1 MLQWN
6 EQGNTPGIDRLVVVS
21 NRLPIALTKGR
32 QGEWHVQL
40 GSGGLVTALTPIL
53 RDRGGLWIGWP
64 GTLEEVD
71 PDDLAAMA
79 GKNTGYALKPVRLT
93 AGEINGYYF
102 GFSNEILWP
111 LFHSLQSRCN
121 FDPAY
126 WATYQ
131 AVNRKFAQVIAE
143 NARATDYIWVHDYH
157 LMLVAKE
164 LRAIG
169 VKCKVGFFLHIP
181 FPPRDLFTILPWR
194 SHILEALL
202 EYDLVGFQ
210 TMRDR
215 NNFIHYV
222 EGSIKGL
229 HVDARR
235 QVCTIATPQRQTRV
249 GAFPIGIDV
258 KEFARQAANKSVLER
273 AKQLHDA
280 IADHQV
286 ILGVD
291 RLDYSK
297 GIPERLRSFRNALE
311 RFDELRGKVALVQIV
326 APSREDVPEYQVLKA
341 EIEGLVG
348 EISGKFSQ
356 AGWTP
361 IRYMFRNLERDEV
374 LAYYRA
380 ADIALV
386 TPLRD
391 GMNLVAKEYCASNAD
406 NNGVL
411 ILSEFAGAATQL
423 RAGALVVNPHDI
435 EGVANAIYQA
445 YSMSPSERQSRM
457 RRLRQSVAKR
467 DIFWWVNFFL
477 WAATTHSL
485 DDPWPSK
492 QSRPSR

>member
-1 MLQWN
+1 MSQWN
-6 EQGNTPGIDRLVVVS
+6 EQGNNPEIDRLVVVS

-32 QGEWHVQL
+32 EGEWHVQL

-71 PDDLAAMA
+71 PDELAAMA
-79 GKNTGYALKPVRLT
+79 GKDTGYALKPVTLT
-93 AGEINGYYF
+93 AEEINEYYF

-229 HVDARR
+229 HVDTRK
-235 QVCTIATPQRQTRV
+235 QVCTIATPQRQTKV
-249 GAFPIGIDV
+249 GAFPIGIDF
-258 KEFARQAANKSVLER
+258 KEFARQAANKSISER

-280 IADHQV
+280 AADRQV

-326 APSREDVPEYQVLKA
+326 APSREDVSEYQVLKA

-356 AGWTP
+356 VGWTP

-391 GMNLVAKEYCASNAD
+391 GMNLVAKEYCAANRD
-406 NNGVL
+406 NDGVL

-423 RAGALVVNPHDI
+423 RAGALLVNPHDI

-485 DDPWPSK
+485 DGPWPTG